1 MARFH
6 YEAVAA
12 SGEVVSGEMDAPS
25 EGAVIERLQA
35 LGHVPI
41 RASAGHGARLLH
53 FLSQPLFARGKG
65 KPAELVLLTEQLGM
79 LLHAGLPLDR
89 ALEIAQTLVDGARAR
104 ECLAAVLDRVR
115 GGNSLA
121 DAMAAEGN
129 RFPPFYLGI
138 VRAGEAGGSLDGA
151 LLQLAEF
158 LQRSQAARDQV
169 KSAMIYP
176 LVVLMAGC
184 LSVGGL
190 FAFVI
195 PRLRPILDQA
205 GASLPA
211 MTRAMLAISDAVR
224 DDWWAICALVAI
236 VILLAREAMQRPSM
250 RRRWD
255 RRILDLPLI
264 GALIVKIDMARFGRT
279 LGTLLRNGIAPLAAL
294 ATTAEAL
301 NNTSLRDVVATLA
314 ETLKE
319 GNALADLLA
328 QSKLIPPLVVHL
340 VRVGEETGRLD
351 EMLLKVADIYDRETR
366 RSIDRLLALMVPG
379 VTIGLGAIVAVVIG
393 SVLTAILGVYDLA
406 L

>member
-1 MARFH
+1 
-6 YEAVAA
+6 
-12 SGEVVSGEMDAPS
+12 
-25 EGAVIERLQA
+25 
-35 LGHVPI
+35 
-41 RASAGHGARLLH
+41 
-53 FLSQPLFARGKG
+53 
-65 KPAELVLLTEQLGM
+65 
-79 LLHAGLPLDR
+79 
-89 ALEIAQTLVDGARAR
+89 
-104 ECLAAVLDRVR
+104 
-115 GGNSLA
+115 
-121 DAMAAEGN
+121 
-129 RFPPFYLGI
+129 
-138 VRAGEAGGSLDGA
+138 
-151 LLQLAEF
+151 
-158 LQRSQAARDQV
+158 
-169 KSAMIYP
+169 
-176 LVVLMAGC
+176 VLMAGC